1 MPWTTM
7 MVESGILGSVHELED
22 LEAVEA
28 EIIDEYEEDITCN
41 MKFKDTNEAELEIE

>member
-1 MPWTTM
+1 

-28 EIIDEYEEDITCN
+28 EIIDEYVT
-41 MKFKDTNEAELEIE
+41 

>member
-1 MPWTTM
+1 M

-41 MKFKDTNEAELEIE
+41 KYVIKYHCSQCCS